1 MTDTD
6 HEEDTMSILTETFTL
21 NNGVTIPKVGFG
33 TWQMPDGAQT
43 QGAVEKALEL
53 GYRHVDTANAY
64 GNEASVGR
72 AVRAA
77 MSDLGLAREDVFV
90 TSKLP
95 AAVKDHDGAA
105 ATVEESLANL
115 GLDYMDLYLIHAP
128 WPWSTPDQP
137 DDAGNLA
144 AWSALEE
151 AMSAGRIRAIGISN
165 FAVHDMQNI
174 LDHADTAPAVN
185 QILSY
190 VGFTQPE
197 NTAFAQEHGM
207 VVEAYSPLAT
217 GGLLRNPVI
226 GRVAE
231 AHGVGPA
238 QVAIRFA
245 IDRGVLPL
253 PKATSEEHIRSNA
266 QLDFELTE
274 DELSTLAAI
283 SGPSPDY
290 GHHASQR

>member
-1 MTDTD
+1 
-6 HEEDTMSILTETFTL
+6 MSILTETFTL
-21 NNGVTIPKVGFG
+21 ANGVTIPKVGFG
-33 TWQMPDGAQT
+33 TWQMPEGAQT

-77 MSDLGLAREDVFV
+77 MKDLGLAREDVFV

-105 ATVEESLANL
+105 ATVDESLTNL
-115 GLDYMDLYLIHAP
+115 GLDHMDLYLIHAP
-128 WPWSTPDQP
+128 WPWSTPDQS

-151 AMSAGRIRAIGISN
+151 ALAAGKIRAIGISN

-174 LDHADTAPAVN
+174 LDHADVAPAVN

-197 NTAFAQEHGM
+197 NTAFAQKHGM

-217 GGLLRNPVI
+217 GGLLRDPVLA
-226 GRVAE
+226 RVAS
-231 AHGVGPA
+231 AHGVTPA
-238 QVAIRFA
+238 QVAIRFC

-253 PKATSEEHIRSNA
+253 PKATSEDHIRANA
-266 QLDFELTE
+266 QLDFQLTE
-274 DELSTLAAI
+274 DEIRTLAALPDAD
-283 SGPSPDY
+283 PSHYHVD
-290 GHHASQR
+290 SQR

>member
-1 MTDTD
+1 MGV
-6 HEEDTMSILTETFTL
+6 LTETFTL
-21 NNGVTIPKVGFG
+21 NNGVMIPKVGFG
-33 TWQMPDGAQT
+33 TWQMPEGAQT
-43 QGAVEKALEL
+43 QGAVEQALDL

-77 MSDLGLAREDVFV
+77 MRDLGLAREDVFV

-95 AAVKDHDGAA
+95 AQVKTHDGAA
-105 ATVEESLANL
+105 ATVDESLANL
-115 GLDYMDLYLIHAP
+115 GLDHMDLYLIHAP
-128 WPWSTPDQP
+128 WPWSTPDQS

-151 AMSAGRIRAIGISN
+151 ALAAGKIRAIGISN
-165 FAVHDMQNI
+165 FAVHDMRNI
-174 LDHADTAPAVN
+174 LDHADIAPAVN

-197 NTAFAQEHGM
+197 NTAFAQAHGM

-217 GGLLRNPVI
+217 GGLLSNSTI
-226 GRVAE
+226 AGVAA
-231 AHGVGPA
+231 AHGVTPA

-245 IDRGVLPL
+245 IDSGVLPL
-253 PKATSEEHIRSNA
+253 PKATSEDHIRANA
-266 QLDFELTE
+266 QLDFQLTE
-274 DELSTLAAI
+274 DEVRTLAALPDTD
-283 SGPSPDY
+283 PSHP
-290 GHHASQR
+290 HQASQR